1 MLTVEGPTFF
11 SKPGF
16 TTYIIIQP
24 IQGMKQRREKKQ
36 GTLEKKT
43 DWEQTNKKAITLL
56 KEFRQ

>member
-1 MLTVEGPTFF
+1 MEGPTFF

-36 GTLEKKT
+36 DRLEKKT

-56 KEFRQ
+56 KEFR

>member
-24 IQGMKQRREKKQ
+24 IQGTKQREKKQ